1 MCTVLKEH
9 MDITEWEGGEERRSL
24 DMRLEN
30 RIKTTGKD
38 PSLIKACKRA
48 PLLPSFCLKG
58 SMALEGCLVLPL
70 FLFFMATLLY
80 GIEMVRFQ
88 SDVYEAVHQT
98 GSAICFYAY
107 TEEYGKTGSG
117 NDTGMAQEEIKRR
130 LGEQNLPFLCV
141 EGGEGGMRIDTREA
155 GEGNLEIRIAYRMKP
170 FIWRLPVGNITIN
183 DRYYGHGFV
192 GYTGGDGPGSWKEE
206 AYVYITPF
214 GTRYHLT
221 EGCRYLRV
229 QIQAV
234 MGEELSEIRNGS
246 GGKYYPC
253 GECGPDGK
261 GLVYLTEWGDR
272 YHGRSD
278 CPSIKRTVYI
288 VTLSEAEA
296 EGRSVCRS
304 CG

>member
-1 MCTVLKEH
+1 M
-9 MDITEWEGGEERRSL
+9 
-24 DMRLEN
+24 
-30 RIKTTGKD
+30 
-38 PSLIKACKRA
+38 
-48 PLLPSFCLKG
+48 
-58 SMALEGCLVLPL
+58 
-70 FLFFMATLLY
+70 
-80 GIEMVRFQ
+80 
-88 SDVYEAVHQT
+88 QT
-98 GSAICFYAY
+98 
-107 TEEYGKTGSG
+107 
-117 NDTGMAQEEIKRR
+117 
-130 LGEQNLPFLCV
+130 
-141 EGGEGGMRIDTREA
+141 
-155 GEGNLEIRIAYRMKP
+155 
-170 FIWRLPVGNITIN
+170 FIWRLPLGNITIN

-221 EGCRYLRV
+221 EGCRDLRV
-229 QIQAV
+229 QIQAG